1 VLCVQI
7 STHEGIGNNQKGIG
21 FIFIFL
27 AEAEFHIAPWDL
39 GMGTSQRI
47 GCGIKKFMSASAS
60 FNRPLTISGRNHR
73 ALKES
78 ELP

>member
-1 VLCVQI
+1 VFCVRI
-7 STHEGIGNNQKGIG
+7 STHEGIGNNQKEIG

-27 AEAEFHIAPWDL
+27 VEAEFLIAL
-39 GMGTSQRI
+39 SGSSMGGLAGSAATLRI
-47 GCGIKKFMSASAS
+47 LWAPGAP
-60 FNRPLTISGRNHR
+60 FNRPLTISGRNHT